1 MGPAN
6 RYAEWLHR
14 LRSLFPDTETQTYT
28 ITATPRETNYPGDLT
43 LHYTQLAVSTPAHG
57 IFLIVICPHPREE
70 RQPYPTAAP
79 ERATFLPDPCREAEL
94 ARRKRV
100 LWECWPVVVRDG
112 VDVVGLVTV
121 GAAWEGAPEVA
132 FGYRVDY
139 AGSLGSGDEE
149 EGEGVALVECIRG
162 PVDDDG
168 FVERFLV
175 GLRGA
180 LPFVPGN
187 NEAVREGVE
196 VVEIE

>member
-1 MGPAN
+1 MRPAN

-14 LRSLFPDTETQTYT
+14 LRTLFPDTETQTYT
-28 ITATPRETNYPGDLT
+28 ITATPRETNNPGELT
-43 LHYTQLAVSTPAHG
+43 LNYTQLTVSTPAHG
-57 IFLIVICPHPREE
+57 IFLVVITPHPHEE
-70 RQPYPTAAP
+70 SQPYPTAAP
-79 ERATFLPDPCREAEL
+79 ACATFLPDNCREAEL

-100 LWECWPVVVRDG
+100 LWESWPVVVRDG
-112 VDVVGLVTV
+112 IDVVGLVTV

-139 AGSLGSGDEE
+139 AGSLVSGEEGEE
-149 EGEGVALVECIRG
+149 EGIGLVECIRG

-180 LPFVPGN
+180 LPFAPGS
-187 NEAVREGVE
+187 EAVRGSDE